1 MIFFINKFFFQIK
14 VIFVLFFL
22 IHLQQTQTNLMKL
35 PHWQSYVWIAFLLF
49 PMSLISCGSKK
60 YIQEIP
66 YNFSSEPYANTANGI
81 KGNVDSKYSNVDDN
95 VEKLSDEELRI
106 KEKYSIIMEVMP
118 KEVTNYKFYT
128 YIDHWIGT
136 PYKKQTLE
144 EKIGVDCS
152 YFVQSLYSDVYG
164 ETFQKT
170 PDGIFRSKSIQLFTG
185 RTFLKEGDI
194 LFFRYDKMHPI
205 SDVGIYLNNDRILA
219 CTSSG
224 LNIYDFNDEYF
235 QLRFVAAGRLK
246 PKN

>member
-1 MIFFINKFFFQIK
+1 MFSQWQFYKLI
-14 VIFVLFFL
+14 VVLL
-22 IHLQQTQTNLMKL
+22 G
-35 PHWQSYVWIAFLLF
+35 LL
-49 PMSLISCGSKK
+49 SIISCGTQK

-66 YNFSSEPYANTANGI
+66 YNFSSETYAEKAGGI
-81 KGNVDSKYSNVDDN
+81 QNNVNSQYSNVDDN
-95 VEKLSDEELRI
+95 IEKLSDEELRI

-118 KEVTNYKFYT
+118 KIVTNYKLYS
-128 YIDHWIGT
+128 YIDNWIGT

-144 EKIGVDCS
+144 EKTGVDCS
-152 YFVQSLYSDVYG
+152 YFIQSLYSDVYG

-170 PDGIFRSKSIQLFTG
+170 PDGIFRSKSLQLFTG
-185 RTFLKEGDI
+185 RAFLKEGDV

-219 CTSSG
+219 CTSNG

-235 QLRFVAAGRLK
+235 QLRYVAAGRLK

>member
-1 MIFFINKFFFQIK
+1 
-14 VIFVLFFL
+14 VTCVLFFL
-22 IHLQQTQTNLMKL
+22 IHLHQTQTNLMNI
-35 PHWQSYVWIAFLLF
+35 PHWQSFKWMLLPIF
-49 PMSLISCGSKK
+49 SISIISCGSKK

-66 YNFSSEPYANTANGI
+66 YNFSSDTQSNKVSDI
-81 KGNVDSKYSNVDDN
+81 KNNVDTKYSNVDDN
-95 VEKLSDEELRI
+95 VEKLTDEELRI

-118 KEVTNYKFYT
+118 KEVSNYNFYS
-128 YIDHWIGT
+128 YIDRWIGT

-194 LFFRYDKMHPI
+194 LFFRYDKIHPI

-219 CTSSG
+219 CTSNG
-224 LNIYDFNDEYF
+224 LNIYDFNNEYF